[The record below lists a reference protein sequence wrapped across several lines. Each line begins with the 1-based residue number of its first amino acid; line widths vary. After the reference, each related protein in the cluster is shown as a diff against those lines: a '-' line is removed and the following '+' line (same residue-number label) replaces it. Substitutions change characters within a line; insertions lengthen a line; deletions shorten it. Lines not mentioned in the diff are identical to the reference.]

1 MGGTKFEQE
10 HRSFLLLRKGFYN
23 GYRFCKMANFTTFK
37 NLVIFRIL
45 ASFFFSSRFLHGQLF
60 AEISRKFSA
69 VCWFSKTEDC
79 IFPRSFIL
87 RFNVKSFNIL
97 PSFNLAIVS
106 QSIHNLSRSP
116 FTIFLVVLSQSITFT
131 ELLLFIYPFRKYT
144 PLCVYLRFPQSLSCT
159 LQVHCTYFHRD

>member
-1 MGGTKFEQE
+1 M
-10 HRSFLLLRKGFYN
+10 HREGWSPSVHSRI
-23 GYRFCKMANFTTFK
+23 CSHHFK
-37 NLVIFRIL
+37 EAVI
-45 ASFFFSSRFLHGQLF
+45 F

-69 VCWFSKTEDC
+69 VCWFNKTEDC

-87 RFNVKSFNIL
+87 RFNVQSFNIL
-97 PSFNLAIVS
+97 PAFNLAIVS

-116 FTIFLVVLSQSITFT
+116 FTIYY
-131 ELLLFIYPFRKYT
+131 IYRIVPIYLPFSEVQCNT